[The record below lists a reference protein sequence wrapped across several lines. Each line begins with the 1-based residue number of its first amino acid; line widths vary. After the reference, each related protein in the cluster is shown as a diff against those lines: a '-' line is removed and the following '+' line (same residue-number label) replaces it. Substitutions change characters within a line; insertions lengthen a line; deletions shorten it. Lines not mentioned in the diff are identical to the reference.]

1 MSTARATAFSKR
13 RLDEPVDAEQ
23 LEFERKLGR
32 LFKTVGIYL
41 AIGPLVAGTVMLGA
55 DLADDVY
62 ERYSPVAWFAIAYYF
77 GLPYGLLV
85 SIPIGW
91 LVAFASRAR
100 LWIACLIALLPLAIA
115 YGRFEVGS
123 GRHLNLGLRFW
134 SFATLL
140 IVASN
145 TICWFLARRW
155 CRPAP

>member
-1 MSTARATAFSKR
+1 MSTAKAFFKR

-23 LEFERKLGR
+23 LDFERKLGR

-41 AIGPLVAGTVMLGA
+41 AIGPLVAGTIMLGA
-55 DLADDVY
+55 DLAEDVY
-62 ERYSPVAWFAIAYYF
+62 ERYSPFAWFAIAYYF

-91 LVAFASRAR
+91 LVAFAGKTR
-100 LWIACLIALLPLAIA
+100 LWTTCLIALLPLAIS
-115 YGRFEVGS
+115 YGCFEVGS
-123 GRHLNLGLRFW
+123 ARHLNLGAGFW